1 MHPGSPRWSVMDPD
15 HTSRLDPSRDI
26 VLNHCAMLLFLLNSE
41 HLQVR
46 GWEVAK
52 HQEEVINR

>member
-1 MHPGSPRWSVMDPD
+1 MHPRSPRWSVMDPD
-15 HTSRLDPSRDI
+15 HTSRLDPSRDT